1 MSNESIFLDLSALV
15 ADGAKAAA
23 AGKRAKELPEW
34 IGQTFAKVNAGESVA
49 IAADVWEKANARA
62 RKAYKDANDGWKL
75 KATAYKN
82 GKTVV
87 AYVVSRERD
96 I

>member
-15 ADGAKAAA
+15 ADGAQASS
-23 AGKRAKELPEW
+23 AGKRAKPLPEW

-62 RKAYKDANDGWKL
+62 RKAYKDANDDWKL
-75 KATAYKN
+75 KATAYRK
-82 GKTVV
+82 GKDVV